1 MPPTLF
7 SALLLTL
14 MLAAASM
21 LHAAPQGATKSKG
34 GLGDDPPA
42 GKAYTYKKS
51 AGKPRQMEIYFPPN
65 HDPSR
70 TKVPGV
76 ILLGAFKFPL
86 IC

>member
-1 MPPTLF
+1 MKLI
-7 SALLLTL
+7 LTL

-42 GKAYTYKKS
+42 GKAYTYKES